1 MLDKIQVVHPDWCQK
16 TMASIEAK
24 INAAA
29 NEDDDT
35 TTAEQATTTVKAMDV
50 S

>member
-1 MLDKIQVVHPDWCQK
+1 
-16 TMASIEAK
+16 MASIEAK

-29 NEDDDT
+29 AANEDDDT
-35 TTAEQATTTVKAMDV
+35 NIGEQATTSVKLMDV